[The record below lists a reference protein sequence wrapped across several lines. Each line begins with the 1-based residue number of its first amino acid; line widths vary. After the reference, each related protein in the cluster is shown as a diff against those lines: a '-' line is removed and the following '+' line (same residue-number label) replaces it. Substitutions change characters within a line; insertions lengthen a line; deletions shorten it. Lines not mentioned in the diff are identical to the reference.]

1 MHPYLI
7 RLGVRPEVQEFFSPF
22 YSSDSGDL
30 LFKQGGYCE
39 HYGFAFHRVPPG
51 GDFWLAGELNLA
63 LVNQVFISAS
73 AIDAIAFLHFH
84 GYALTK
90 WDNSLFVATGTNPS
104 TTQLRWIS
112 EELKGK
118 KLTMLFSKDMLGSIA
133 DLKVAAA
140 YRRWPA
146 AAFLAEKEKLK
157 ICFRAKEY
165 VFDQQSF
172 SLSAFERASTYRFK
186 VITSKPKHGVS
197 FYEQLKAGAFPSI

>member
-7 RLGVRPEVQEFFSPF
+7 RLGVKPEVQEFFSPF
-22 YSSDSGDL
+22 YSAAANDL
-30 LFKQGGYCE
+30 VFQQNAYCE

-63 LVNQVFISAS
+63 LDSQVFICAS
-73 AIDAIAFLHFH
+73 AMDALAFLHFQGH
-84 GYALTK
+84 AFVK
-90 WDNSLFVATGTNPS
+90 WDSLLFVATGINPS

-112 EELKGK
+112 EKLKGK
-118 KLTMLFSKDMLGSIA
+118 KLTLLFPRDMLGSIA

-140 YRRWPA
+140 FRRMPA
-146 AAFLAEKEKLK
+146 AAFLAEKERLK

-165 VFDQQSF
+165 DFDQQTF

-186 VITSKPKHGVS
+186 VVTRKPKHGVS